1 MIQVGYKVIFS
12 WFLFCFLPGLS
23 LHSQLNCG
31 GNVPSFNVN
40 LTGQPNGVWTS
51 PNVVRVGSCCGDNTC
66 VGFSIT
72 LDPNSSGVS
81 FSIIS
86 GAVPG
91 GALSYQINCG
101 GANTVGGPVCLSGIG
116 PHYLTFCK
124 VGNNANEYQIVSI
137 SKPVVPPSLTTNLG
151 CSRSF
156 NVQGVTPSSIT
167 WNSIFPGS
175 SGQYNT
181 NLNCASSCSTLVYT
195 PPVSPPPFIDYVI
208 CGTPSSSCVGS
219 NFCDTIRVFTNPL
232 LQGNFQQDT
241 MVVCGNGGTTTL
253 LPQISGGTPPYQYL
267 WNTGASTASITTGIG
282 SYQVRVTD
290 QTGCDI

>member
-1 MIQVGYKVIFS
+1 MFKVDYKVIFS
-12 WFLFCFLPGLS
+12 WFSFCFLPGLS

-81 FSIIS
+81 FSMIS
-86 GAVPG
+86 GAIPG

-124 VGNNANEYQIVSI
+124 AGNNANEYQIVSI
-137 SKPVVPPSLTTNLG
+137 SKPVVPQSLTTNLG

-181 NLNCASSCSTLVYT
+181 NLNCASSSHSQHPKNTTNHLL
-195 PPVSPPPFIDYVI
+195 
-208 CGTPSSSCVGS
+208 
-219 NFCDTIRVFTNPL
+219 FTHRFL
-232 LQGNFQQDT
+232 AQ
-241 MVVCGNGGTTTL
+241 
-253 LPQISGGTPPYQYL
+253 
-267 WNTGASTASITTGIG
+267 
-282 SYQVRVTD
+282 RRRKK
-290 QTGCDI
+290 